1 MNKKLLTTLLLCIL
15 IFEPICWA
23 EEIIIGADGQAR
35 YANQETPMKTTTSGQ
50 KYTTTQNPQII
61 KNTQTQYNY
70 KEGNMDLNNND
81 KNDNIHKGS
90 RYDDLVE
97 YDRLNYKASC
107 ADIDLAQAVK
117 FYYPDKFRYIENNLE
132 LMKEYYIFRQ
142 QNIKPEEPIYKT
154 NDSKILKS
162 DLNDL
167 DDIVK
172 KNAEILLDN
181 GILPACNIESFKL
194 FFLSE
199 LETDETNIQ
208 ALCSMAKEYNLSQER
223 INQFLEKSNY
233 LALAYNMVKNDSS
246 IQIEDRVVFTYYL
259 LGILSQKQEADNYNQ
274 TTSATRRAYDKFS
287 SYENIKSSENRAKA
301 YEYMKY
307 DLRYNGEQMEKI
319 LCEMDSVGSD
329 KALVIL
335 KENSTYSQKI
345 SKMEELQKAK
355 NAKDTC
361 LRTTKNIL
369 KIVTLPIW
377 IIPYGIGVVVS
388 MRDWK

>member
-1 MNKKLLTTLLLCIL
+1 
-15 IFEPICWA
+15 
-23 EEIIIGADGQAR
+23 
-35 YANQETPMKTTTSGQ
+35 
-50 KYTTTQNPQII
+50 
-61 KNTQTQYNY
+61 
-70 KEGNMDLNNND
+70 
-81 KNDNIHKGS
+81 
-90 RYDDLVE
+90 
-97 YDRLNYKASC
+97 
-107 ADIDLAQAVK
+107 
-117 FYYPDKFRYIENNLE
+117 
-132 LMKEYYIFRQ
+132 
-142 QNIKPEEPIYKT
+142 
-154 NDSKILKS
+154 
-162 DLNDL
+162 
-167 DDIVK
+167 
-172 KNAEILLDN
+172 
-181 GILPACNIESFKL
+181 
-194 FFLSE
+194 
-199 LETDETNIQ
+199 
-208 ALCSMAKEYNLSQER
+208 MAKEYNLSQER

-233 LALAYNMVKNDSS
+233 LAQAYNMVKNDSS
-246 IQIEDRVVFTYYL
+246 IQTEDRVVFTYYL
-259 LGILSQKQEADNYNQ
+259 LAILSQKQEADNYNQ